1 MPTSWTQNLYHA
13 VFATERR
20 TEIITPDLEERL
32 YPFIGGI
39 LKDLG
44 CAPLAINGTADHIH
58 FLARYPSSLSNADM
72 VRNVKQRSSA
82 WIHDTF
88 PEFRHFGRQRGYGGF
103 TVSKSLSE
111 EVAQYIRN
119 QKVHH
124 KKYSALDEFKEMLR
138 RNEMEFDPALL
149 E

>member
-20 TEIITPDLEERL
+20 MEIISPELQERL

-39 LKDLG
+39 LKDIG
-44 CAPLAINGTADHIH
+44 CTPLAINGTEDHLH

-72 VRNVKQRSSA
+72 VRHVKRRSSV
-82 WIHDTF
+82 WIHEAFSPLRD
-88 PEFRHFGRQRGYGGF
+88 FGWQRGYGGF

-119 QKVHH
+119 QKDHH
-124 KKYSALDEFKEMLR
+124 KRYSALEEFKEMLR
-138 RNEMEFDPALL
+138 RNEMEFDPEML

>member
-20 TEIITPDLEERL
+20 IEIITPELEERL

-39 LKDLG
+39 LKDLD
-44 CAPLAINGTADHIH
+44 CIPLAINGTADHLH
-58 FLARYPSSLSNADM
+58 VLARNPSSLSNADM

-88 PEFRHFGRQRGYGGF
+88 IEFQHFG
-103 TVSKSLSE
+103 
-111 EVAQYIRN
+111 
-119 QKVHH
+119 
-124 KKYSALDEFKEMLR
+124 
-138 RNEMEFDPALL
+138 
-149 E
+149 

>member
-20 TEIITPDLEERL
+20 GEIISPELQERL
-32 YPFIGGI
+32 FPFIGGI

-44 CAPLAINGTADHIH
+44 CTPIAINGTEDHLH
-58 FLARYPSSLSNADM
+58 VLARYPSSLSNADM
-72 VRNVKQRSSA
+72 VRHVKQRSSV
-82 WIHDTF
+82 WVHETF
-88 PEFRHFGRQRGYGGF
+88 PSLRHFCWQRGYGGF

-119 QKVHH
+119 QKEHH
-124 KKYSALDEFKEMLR
+124 QRYSALEEFNEMLR
-138 RNEMEFDPALL
+138 RNEMEFDPEML